1 LVEPLVLFISVTMLK
16 VKQRYFLRN
25 KDIKLLLNKIKPM
38 YPKLY
43 EQIVMVNDIKIE
55 YLSIDS
61 ISVYV
66 LGNKPILIEMGD
78 KLYPT
83 INILNKVGECLPKIV
98 VDQGAIPHII
108 NGADVM
114 APGISQIIGD
124 FKENSIVQIVEKS
137 HNMVIAI
144 GVSIFS
150 SDTIRNMRRGKVIR
164 NIHHVNDKLWETLKQ
179 YFPNEYNR

>member
-1 LVEPLVLFISVTMLK
+1 MLK

-25 KDIKLLLNKIKPM
+25 KDIKLLLNKIKSM

-66 LGNKPILIEMGD
+66 LNNKPILIEMGD

-83 INILNKVGECLPKIV
+83 INILNRVKECLPKIV

-150 SDTIRNMRRGKVIR
+150 SDAIRNMRRGKVII